1 MRTRGLSISRVL
13 VDGAQE
19 PVTLDDLKSF
29 VAIDFEDHD
38 QLLEN
43 CLLSAREEVEG
54 YTGLTLVDSN
64 YTVRWQELTERPL
77 PYPPVKSI
85 TSIQDKLVDGEDLT
99 EVTIDDLYVVTANR
113 IYPTVI
119 KYLAGYGDDVPNALR
134 LAVMKCAADHFTH
147 RSGISLDQNA
157 VAKLPNDWKSV
168 AKRHSVKSWLA

>member
-1 MRTRGLSISRVL
+1 MRTSGLKIDREY

-19 PVTLDDLKSF
+19 PVTLDELRSF
-29 VAIDFEDHD
+29 LAIDFEDHD
-38 QLLEN
+38 PLLEN

-64 YTVRWQELTERPL
+64 YTVRWATLTERPL

-85 TSIQDKLVDGEDLT
+85 TSIQDKDNIDLT
-99 EVTIDDLYVVTANR
+99 DATIDDLYVVTANR

-119 KYLAGYGDDVPNALR
+119 KYLAGYGDSVPNALR

-157 VAKLPNDWKSV
+157 VARLPNDWKSV